1 MILDDLKDKVSTAP
15 SYKKNTKVHE
25 VLKSKCIDLA
35 EEEEGSEE
43 GDQLQEPLLMGLNS
57 DDEGSVGSEDS
68 TDYDTED
75 ESMPP
80 PISKHP
86 SQRVTSLL
94 PDTISNVAI
103 RWYLLS
109 GVLTMPV

>member
-1 MILDDLKDKVSTAP
+1 MLST
-15 SYKKNTKVHE
+15 
-25 VLKSKCIDLA
+25 IDRLNVFA

-80 PISKHP
+80 PISKQPLLQIP
-86 SQRVTSLL
+86 SFSQPGKCLRETTGGLECSLHL
-94 PDTISNVAI
+94 QANCG
-103 RWYLLS
+103 LL
-109 GVLTMPV
+109 MPIQAAS

>member
-1 MILDDLKDKVSTAP
+1 MQFSEEVK
-15 SYKKNTKVHE
+15 
-25 VLKSKCIDLA
+25 VLKLLVDGKIMIDSLA
-35 EEEEGSEE
+35 LPEEEEGSEE

-80 PISKHP
+80 PISR
-86 SQRVTSLL
+86 SLDERFSYSLL
-94 PDTISNVAI
+94 SMQKDSKPGSATEVKK
-103 RWYLLS
+103 RL
-109 GVLTMPV
+109 GR

>member
-1 MILDDLKDKVSTAP
+1 MP
-15 SYKKNTKVHE
+15 
-25 VLKSKCIDLA
+25 

-80 PISKHP
+80 PIS
-86 SQRVTSLL
+86 RSLYETCMPPL
-94 PDTISNVAI
+94 LTILA
-103 RWYLLS
+103 
-109 GVLTMPV
+109 GQGQ